1 MNFSLAE
8 KTALVTGSY
17 RGTGFAIAQTL
28 LAEGATVLVHGLDAE
43 QAQAAVT
50 ELGAGIPVAGDISNE
65 PGCQN
70 LIDACA
76 GHSIQILINNYG
88 GADQSTWLES
98 DTTDW
103 QSAFEK
109 NVLSAQRITQAL
121 LPRLLASSWA
131 RIINLGTVGSTRPNS
146 RMPAYYAS
154 KGALATMTMSLAKE
168 VAGSAIRVNLV
179 SPGIILTPEVK
190 AAYLK
195 RGQAKG
201 WGDQWPEIEAKVA
214 ADIPTRRITR
224 REEVAALVAF
234 LCSEQSN
241 AIHGQ
246 NLRIDGGQLD
256 VLT

>member
-1 MNFSLAE
+1 MDFHLAD

-17 RGTGFAIAQTL
+17 RGTGFAIAETL
-28 LAEGATVLVHGLDAE
+28 LAEGAKVLVHGLDAE
-43 QAQAAVT
+43 QAAAAVA
-50 ELGAGIPVAGDISNE
+50 ELGAGIPVHGDISHE
-65 PGCQN
+65 AGCQT
-70 LIDACA
+70 LLDACA
-76 GHSIQILINNYG
+76 NHSVQILINNYG
-88 GADQSTWLES
+88 GADPSTWLDS
-98 DTTDW
+98 CSADW
-103 QSAFEK
+103 HSAFEK
-109 NVLSAQRITQAL
+109 NVLSAQRITQGL
-121 LPRLLASSWA
+121 LPALLASPWA

-154 KGALATMTMSLAKE
+154 KGALATMTLSLAKE
-168 VAGSAIRVNLV
+168 VAGSAVRVNLV

-201 WGDQWPEIEAKVA
+201 WGDQWVEIEAKVA

-256 VLT
+256 ILT

>member
-1 MNFSLAE
+1 MDFSLTN

-17 RGTGFAIAQTL
+17 RGTGLAIAKTL
-28 LAEGATVLVHGLDAE
+28 LAEGANVLVHGITAE
-43 QAQAAVT
+43 QANAAVS
-50 ELGAGIPVAGDISNE
+50 ELAGGTPVSGDISA
-65 PGCQN
+65 PAGCQS
-70 LIDACA
+70 LLEACA
-76 GHSIQILINNYG
+76 EHSIQILINNYG
-88 GADQSTWLES
+88 GADQSTWLDS
-98 DTTDW
+98 NADDW
-103 QSAFEK
+103 HSAFEK
-109 NVLSAQRITQAL
+109 NVLSAQRLTQAL
-121 LPRLLASSWA
+121 LPSLLASPWA
-131 RIINLGTVGSTRPNS
+131 RIINIGTVGSTRPNS
-146 RMPAYYAS
+146 RMPAYYAA

-168 VAGSAIRVNLV
+168 VAGSTIRVNLV

-201 WGDQWPEIEAKVA
+201 WGDDWSEIEARVA

-224 REEVAALVAF
+224 RDEVAALVAF

-256 VLT
+256 ILT

>member
-1 MNFSLAE
+1 MDFHLAD

-17 RGTGFAIAQTL
+17 RGTGFAIAETL
-28 LAEGATVLVHGLDAE
+28 LAEGAKVLVHGLDAE
-43 QAQAAVT
+43 QAAAAVA
-50 ELGAGIPVAGDISNE
+50 ELGAGIPVHGDISHE
-65 PGCQN
+65 AGCQT
-70 LIDACA
+70 LLDACA
-76 GHSIQILINNYG
+76 NHSVQILINNYG
-88 GADQSTWLES
+88 GADPSTWLDS
-98 DTTDW
+98 SSADW
-103 QSAFEK
+103 HSAFEK
-109 NVLSAQRITQAL
+109 NVLSAQRITQGL
-121 LPRLLASSWA
+121 LPALLASSWA

-154 KGALATMTMSLAKE
+154 KGALATMTLSLAKE
-168 VAGSAIRVNLV
+168 VAGSAVRVNLV

-201 WGDQWPEIEAKVA
+201 WGDQWVEIEAKVA

-256 VLT
+256 ILT

>member
-28 LAEGATVLVHGLDAE
+28 LAEGANVLVHGLDAE
-43 QAQAAVT
+43 QAEAAVA
-50 ELGAGIPVAGDISNE
+50 ELGAGIPVSGDISNE
-65 PGCQN
+65 AGCQT
-70 LIDACA
+70 LIDTCA
-76 GHSIQILINNYG
+76 EHSIQILINNYG
-88 GADQSTWLES
+88 GADPSTWLDS
-98 DTTDW
+98 STTDW
-103 QSAFEK
+103 HSAFEK

-121 LPRLLASSWA
+121 LPGLLASPWA

-201 WGDQWPEIEAKVA
+201 WGDQWAEIEAKVA

-256 VLT
+256 ILT